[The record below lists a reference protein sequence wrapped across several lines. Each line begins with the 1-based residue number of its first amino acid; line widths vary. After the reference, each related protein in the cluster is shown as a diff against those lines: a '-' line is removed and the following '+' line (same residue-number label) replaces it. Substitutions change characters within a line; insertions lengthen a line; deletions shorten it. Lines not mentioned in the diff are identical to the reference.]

1 MYKHILIPTDGS
13 ALSTE
18 GVVNALNL
26 ARALG
31 AQVTILSLIHI

>member
-26 ARALG
+26 AAPWAPR
-31 AQVTILSLIHI
+31 SPS